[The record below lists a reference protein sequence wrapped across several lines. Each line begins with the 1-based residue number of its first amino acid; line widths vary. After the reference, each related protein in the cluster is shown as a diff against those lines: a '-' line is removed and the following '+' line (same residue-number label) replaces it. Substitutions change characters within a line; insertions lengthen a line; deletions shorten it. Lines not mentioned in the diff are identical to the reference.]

1 MQEAIFHFNFDDES
15 FEINSQ
21 NDFLDN
27 PYFFLD
33 QNYNFDYYLDIC
45 FDHSN
50 SMNIPNLFNIISH
63 SSINPNSNEVNNNN
77 NKTQKGII
85 PNEEEIII
93 KKEIKTQKNIKPKD
107 NGIFLLKKKRK
118 KHDKLARDNIKRKIQ
133 VHYLRFLVKFVNKI
147 ISEILKKYNK
157 DIYKDI
163 IIKNFQN
170 FQFINIC
177 YDFSKKIDSKS
188 FHLLK
193 NKRLKDIF
201 IENSSTKYKYDKNID
216 IYNNIININKNINNI
231 LNKYYLDF
239 FDVFYNKEDSV
250 NLVKY
255 GYDLIISLKG
265 IEKYLDFLENLKKSM
280 DESKFIVY
288 KNRIE
293 ECVQDE
299 FKNKSQKFLVEKKP
313 KM

>member
-1 MQEAIFHFNFDDES
+1 MLEEISYFYSTESLENIF
-15 FEINSQ
+15 Q
-21 NDFLDN
+21 NDFTFN
-27 PYFFLD
+27 PSDF
-33 QNYNFDYYLDIC
+33 
-45 FDHSN
+45 
-50 SMNIPNLFNIISH
+50 PEPIISH

-147 ISEILKKYNK
+147 ISEILEKYNK

-163 IIKNFQN
+163 NIKNFQ
-170 FQFINIC
+170 FKNIC
-177 YDFSKKIDSKS
+177 YDFAKKIDSKS

-193 NKRLKDIF
+193 KKRLKDIF
-201 IENSSTKYKYDKNID
+201 IENSSTKYKNYKNID
-216 IYNNIININKNINNI
+216 IYNNIININNNINNI

-255 GYDLIISLKG
+255 EFDLIISLKG

>member
-1 MQEAIFHFNFDDES
+1 MLEEISYFYSTESLENIF
-15 FEINSQ
+15 Q
-21 NDFLDN
+21 NDFTFN
-27 PYFFLD
+27 PSDFPEP
-33 QNYNFDYYLDIC
+33 NNNFDFYAHKC
-45 FDHSN
+45 FDNSN
-50 SMNIPNLFNIISH
+50 SIDIQNLFNIISH

-77 NKTQKGII
+77 NKTEKGII

-93 KKEIKTQKNIKPKD
+93 KKEIKTEKNINPKD
-107 NGIFLLKKKRK
+107 NDIFLLKKKRK

-147 ISEILKKYNK
+147 IPEILKKYNK

-163 IIKNFQN
+163 NIKN

-177 YDFSKKIDSKS
+177 YDFAKKIDSKS

-193 NKRLKDIF
+193 KKSLKDIF
-201 IENSSTKYKYDKNID
+201 IENTSTKFKNYKNID
-216 IYNNIININKNINNI
+216 IYNNIININNNINNI

-255 GYDLIISLKG
+255 GLDLIVSLKG
-265 IEKYLDFLENLKKSM
+265 IEKFLDFLENQKKSM
-280 DESKFIVY
+280 DESDFIVY

>member
-157 DIYKDI
+157 DINKDI
-163 IIKNFQN
+163 NIKNFQ
-170 FQFINIC
+170 FKNIC
-177 YDFSKKIDSKS
+177 YDFAKKIDSKS

-193 NKRLKDIF
+193 KKRLKDIF
-201 IENSSTKYKYDKNID
+201 TENSSTKYKYYKNID

-239 FDVFYNKEDSV
+239 FDVF
-250 NLVKY
+250 
-255 GYDLIISLKG
+255 SLKG

-299 FKNKSQKFLVEKKP
+299 FKNKSQKFLVLKKP

>member
-1 MQEAIFHFNFDDES
+1 MLEANSSFYSTESLENNF
-15 FEINSQ
+15 Q
-21 NDFLDN
+21 NDFTFNLS
-27 PYFFLD
+27 
-33 QNYNFDYYLDIC
+33 NFPEPNIMD
-45 FDHSN
+45 
-50 SMNIPNLFNIISH
+50 IPNICNIISP
-63 SSINPNSNEVNNNN
+63 SLINPISNEVNK
-77 NKTQKGII
+77 NKTKKVII
-85 PNEEEIII
+85 SKEDEITI
-93 KKEIKTQKNIKPKD
+93 KKEIIPEKNIKQKN

-163 IIKNFQN
+163 NIKNL
-170 FQFINIC
+170 QFINIC
-177 YDFSKKIDSKS
+177 YDFAKKIDSKS

-193 NKRLKDIF
+193 KKRLKDIF
-201 IENSSTKYKYDKNID
+201 TENSSTKYKNSKNID
-216 IYNNIININKNINNI
+216 IYNNIININNNINHI

-255 GYDLIISLKG
+255 GFDLIVSLKG

-299 FKNKSQKFLVEKKP
+299 FKKKSQKFLVEKKQ